1 MIGAIWSCTNEQKEE
16 KTQSEKM
23 TAKEILGN
31 PTYQAISYGG
41 YRDTT
46 RKVQPTLAEL
56 KEDMKILSALGIRM
70 LRTYNVQLA
79 HAPNVLKAIRSL
91 KEEDPSFEMYGDWL
105 LEQGRYDEALAQFEV
120 SITRRT
126 NRTKGLRGKLEALKQ
141 LDRQEEAREVEK
153 LLGQFS

>member
-1 MIGAIWSCTNEQKEE
+1 MKISRRDIALGIMMIGAIWSCTNEQKEE

-23 TAKEILGN
+23 TAKELLGN

-91 KEEDPSFEMYGDWL
+91 KEEDASFEMYVMLGAWIDCKNAWSGMPVDHNVES
-105 LEQGRYDEALAQFEV
+105 EQNEGEIKRAVALAQEYP
-120 SITRRT
+120 
-126 NRTKGLRGKLEALKQ
+126 
-141 LDRQEEAREVEK
+141 D
-153 LLGQFS
+153 